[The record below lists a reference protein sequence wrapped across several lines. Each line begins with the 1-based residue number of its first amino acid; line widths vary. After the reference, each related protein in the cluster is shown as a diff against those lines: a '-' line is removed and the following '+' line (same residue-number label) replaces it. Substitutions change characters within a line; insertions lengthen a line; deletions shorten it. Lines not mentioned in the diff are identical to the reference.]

1 MYKCDGDKLYRRLSG
16 FGTRV
21 SCCQFRGDGKLIVVG
36 EEGGVLRICTTD
48 KNGYHL
54 RKMDAHK
61 GSVNAVSFFPDQ
73 QRAASVGSDGFVRI
87 WDVTLGSKLIQ
98 LSLSSGKESAKALV
112 VGHKDPN
119 LLCAGNFAGDL
130 SIYDIRQ
137 PNCET
142 IIIGGEK
149 GFVKIKHLSPH
160 DQQALEAGKHVV
172 GRSKQPADVEE
183 EVDPLERL
191 ASAFSGRW
199 RGGDRSIAMTTDEW
213 LSQPFDG
220 PRRGPRDWVDAD
232 RPSGSTISKVPLI
245 HERKPVNTFKLPD
258 AISAMA
264 LNSIDQQ
271 LVIATSCFVQVLD
284 LSSASFLPLS
294 SDSSLTRENGH
305 GLRLHY
311 KLITELCI
319 VQHPDPRQ
327 DEVLLSVSMDKTM
340 KVTHLTDF
348 SNLHQMRCLL
358 PLTAVAATPNCET
371 IIIGGEKGFVK
382 IKHLSPHDQQA
393 LEAGKHVVGRSKQPA
408 DVEEEVDPLER
419 LASAFSG
426 RWRGGD
432 RSIAMTTDEWL
443 SQPFDGP
450 RRGPRDWVDA
460 DRPSGSTISK
470 VPLIHETSEIS
481 RDGRRFYCDNEDR
494 QPFTRIDRFLTRFS
508 YTQALTA
515 VIRPRLL
522 ASKSRQP
529 AFANMRTQLLLA
541 VGVIREL
548 IRRNTLEAAVAGRDG
563 RQLSRLL
570 QFIRRNVWRND
581 CATACLELYNC
592 ILNIYAADEL
602 VRLPEFFKTN
612 SVLRRLSNNMRSVA
626 SCAEFV
632 RRNLVHCESPSVP
645 EKQNDSTHP
654 KVSSN
659 SDQNPKRVSKVRGE
673 TIRSR
678 SRKSVVLRKKRLHSE
693 STLHDVSSNSVK
705 SSRPSKRLRS
715 L

>member
-1 MYKCDGDKLYRRLSG
+1 MTFQGYSVVAPYECVTDKVNVWERYSNGITPQLNGRVSSLTVCQKKPYKFAVPNGHKVTVLLCMLLVQKIYMYKCDGDKLYRRLSG

-21 SCCQFRGDGKLIVVG
+21 SCCEFRGDGKLIAVG

-61 GSVNAVSFFPDQ
+61 GYFVLHFADQ
-73 QRAASVGSDGFVRI
+73 QRAASVGSDGIVRI

-98 LSLSSGKESAKALV
+98 LSLSSSKESAKALV

-119 LLCAGNFAGDL
+119 LLCAGNFAGDV

-137 PNCET
+137 QKPVNTFKLPDAISAMALNSMDQQLVIATSCFVHVLDLPSAGFLPLSSDSSLTREDGHSLRLHYKLITELCVVQHPDPRQDEVLLSVSMDKTMKVTHLTDFSNLHQMRCLLPLSSVAATPKCET

-160 DQQALEAGKHVV
+160 DQQALETSEHVV
-172 GRSKQPADVEE
+172 GKSKQSADVEKE
-183 EVDPLERL
+183 MDPLERL

-232 RPSGSTISKVPLI
+232 GPSGS
-245 HERKPVNTFKLPD
+245 
-258 AISAMA
+258 A
-264 LNSIDQQ
+264 
-271 LVIATSCFVQVLD
+271 
-284 LSSASFLPLS
+284 
-294 SDSSLTRENGH
+294 
-305 GLRLHY
+305 
-311 KLITELCI
+311 
-319 VQHPDPRQ
+319 
-327 DEVLLSVSMDKTM
+327 
-340 KVTHLTDF
+340 
-348 SNLHQMRCLL
+348 
-358 PLTAVAATPNCET
+358 
-371 IIIGGEKGFVK
+371 
-382 IKHLSPHDQQA
+382 
-393 LEAGKHVVGRSKQPA
+393 
-408 DVEEEVDPLER
+408 
-419 LASAFSG
+419 
-426 RWRGGD
+426 
-432 RSIAMTTDEWL
+432 
-443 SQPFDGP
+443 
-450 RRGPRDWVDA
+450 
-460 DRPSGSTISK
+460 ISK

-481 RDGRRFYCDNEDR
+481 RDGRRFYSGNEDR

-508 YTQALTA
+508 HTQALTA
-515 VIRPRLL
+515 VMRPRLL

-563 RQLSRLL
+563 QQLSRLL
-570 QFIRRNVWRND
+570 QFIRKNVWRND

-592 ILNIYAADEL
+592 VLNIYAADEL

-612 SVLRRLSNNMRSVA
+612 SVLRRLSNNMHSVA
-626 SCAEFV
+626 SCAKFI
-632 RRNLVHCESPSVP
+632 RNNLVHCESPSVTVL
-645 EKQNDSTHP
+645 ERQNDLAHP

-659 SDQNPKRVSKVRGE
+659 SGQNPKRVPKVRGE
-673 TIRSR
+673 KIRSR
-678 SRKSVVLRKKRLHSE
+678 SVKSVVFRKKRLHSE
-693 STLHDVSSNSVK
+693 STLPDVSLNSAK
-705 SSRPSKRLRS
+705 SSKPSKRLRS